1 VNACV
6 NSLDYT
12 LINTDESGILD
23 CDRAVHC
30 QGTGLEDGAEQLG
43 E

>member
-1 VNACV
+1 VNAGP

-12 LINTDESGILD
+12 LINEEDKGILD

-30 QGTGLEDGAEQLG
+30 QGIGLEDGAEWLG